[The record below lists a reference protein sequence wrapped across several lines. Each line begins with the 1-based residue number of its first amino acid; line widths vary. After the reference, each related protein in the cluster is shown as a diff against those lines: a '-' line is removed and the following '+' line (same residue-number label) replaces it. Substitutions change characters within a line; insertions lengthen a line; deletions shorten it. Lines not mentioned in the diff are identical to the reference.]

1 MKIISEILGL
11 LKSQKRQERKND
23 DRYSQIMKFIGTKDV
38 SGFEKAINKSDD
50 IFFLENYDKLLNHS
64 VSESSEC
71 VRVLLKNEKTRNL
84 SKYYFSSDSNIEYSL
99 CRGFFDIKP
108 RALIAY
114 VQDTFRLNIPDSFNA
129 LTETDDLFKY
139 YLYAI
144 SLYESEDMYSEYLNK
159 DYFGQKIYE
168 NEKFIRAVD
177 EIIQERKLNK
187 NFIIYLANLKNRVE
201 MYKKFSQKFRSDG
214 KEEKKLKI

>member
-11 LKSQKRQERKND
+11 LKSQKRQEKKND
-23 DRYSQIMKFIGTKDV
+23 DSYSQIMKFIGKRDV
-38 SGFEKAINKSDD
+38 LEFSKAISKVDD
-50 IFFLENYDKLLNHS
+50 IFFLENYDKFLNYS
-64 VSESSEC
+64 VSKSFEC

-84 SKYYFSSDSNIEYSL
+84 SKYYFSSDSSVEYSL
-99 CRGFFDIKP
+99 CRGFIDIKP

-114 VQDTFRLNIPDSFNA
+114 VQDTFRLNLPASFHA
-129 LTETDDLFKY
+129 LTETHDLFKY
-139 YLYAI
+139 FLFAI
-144 SLYESEDMYSEYLNK
+144 SLYESEDMYAEYLNR

-168 NEKFIRAVD
+168 NEKFIRVVD
-177 EIIQERKLNK
+177 EIIQEKKLNK
-187 NFIIYLANLKNRVE
+187 EFIIYLANLKNRVE